1 MGYQL
6 VETIEVGSGGA
17 ASIEFTGIPQDG
29 VGLQILVSGR
39 LTGSADAADLRF
51 NSDSGNNYS
60 QIRLT
65 GTGSAVS
72 SYGFTADRINV
83 EFSGNNQTANT
94 FGNLSIYVSN
104 YASTANKSVSID
116 AVTENNATAAKQEL
130 TAGSYSTSSGITSL
144 KLIKA
149 FAEFST
155 ASIYKITAD

>member
-1 MGYQL
+1 
-6 VETIEVGSGGA
+6 
-17 ASIEFTGIPQDG
+17 
-29 VGLQILVSGR
+29 
-39 LTGSADAADLRF
+39 
-51 NSDSGNNYS
+51 
-60 QIRLT
+60 LT
-65 GTGSAVS
+65 GTGSGVS

-83 EFSGNNQTANT
+83 EFSGNNQTFNT

-144 KLIKA
+144 QLIKA